1 MRPDKGCSKVK
12 ASDAIAEYL
21 CAHEVTECYEMI
33 GGMITHIVDSL
44 GQHGAFSITSVHH
57 EQSAAFAAEGVS
69 RKSAGKRVG
78 LAMAT
83 SGPGATNLITGIGS
97 CWFDSVP
104 CLFITGQVNISELK
118 LDRPIRQ
125 QGFQELD
132 IVSLVRPITK
142 YASRVLTAEGLL
154 PELHRA
160 LTESVSGRQGP
171 VLLDIPNNIQ
181 KENISSETVREW
193 VNKPIE
199 IPSLQQ
205 LDDEQIAELKLMCHG
220 AHRPLFLLGGG
231 AKWSKMIG
239 ALVSD
244 LNGAG
249 VPYVSTLMGQERLE
263 WSNTYFGMIGTYG
276 HRAANC
282 AIQQCDLLIVIGAR
296 LDVRQTGS
304 DVQGFAKNAK
314 IAQIDIDAGQLDNR
328 VKADLSVIA
337 SSDQFLARV
346 KFGRHLFPMQD
357 AAWVPSLRSHLE
369 KTFIDEYPDWE
380 VSPFRIFS
388 ELEKTFSGKEVDF
401 VCDVGNHQMWAAHC
415 LRLDSRQAIHHS
427 GGMGAMGFALPAAI
441 GISAVSTGKTVVLTG
456 DGSLQVNIQEL
467 DTIARVGADILI
479 LVFNNRSLGMVK
491 NFQDMYFEGRNQST
505 KLGYSSPSFARVAE
519 SFGVE
524 SYIIPDEGTLRKVLR
539 KVKEFRRPILLEILM
554 EHATECRPRLLFG
567 NTIDKQHPPMGDF
580 SLPIG

>member
-1 MRPDKGCSKVK
+1 MKV
-12 ASDAIAEYL
+12 ADAIAEYL

-44 GQHGAFSITSVHH
+44 GRHGAFSITSVHH

-69 RKSAGKRVG
+69 RKNAGKRVG
-78 LAMAT
+78 LALAT

-104 CLFITGQVNISELK
+104 CLFITGQVNVNELK
-118 LDRPIRQ
+118 LERPIRQ

-132 IVSLVRPITK
+132 IVSVVRPITK
-142 YASRVLTAEGLL
+142 YASRVMTAEAVL

-160 LTESVSGRQGP
+160 LSESVCGRQGP

-181 KENISSETVREW
+181 RETISSKTVEEW
-193 VNKPIE
+193 VNRPIE
-199 IPSLQQ
+199 MPSLQQ
-205 LDDEQIAELKLMCHG
+205 ISYEQISGLKRMCCG
-220 AHRPLFLLGGG
+220 ARRPLFLLGGG
-231 AKWSKMIG
+231 AKWSNKME
-239 ALVSD
+239 ALVST
-244 LNGAG
+244 LNAAG
-249 VPYVSTLMGQERLE
+249 VPYISTLMGQERLE
-263 WSNTYFGMIGTYG
+263 WSDAYFGMIGTYG

-304 DVQGFAKNAK
+304 DVNGFAKNAK
-314 IAQIDIDAGQLDNR
+314 IVQIDIDAAQLDNR
-328 VKADLSVIA
+328 VKADLSINA
-337 SSDQFLARV
+337 STDQILTQV
-346 KFGRHLFPMQD
+346 EFGPHLFPMQD
-357 AAWVPSLRSHLE
+357 SAWLPSLRSYLE

-380 VSPFRIFS
+380 VSPFRIFK
-388 ELEKTFSGKEVDF
+388 ELKKTFSGKEVDF

-415 LRLDSRQAIHHS
+415 LKLDSRQAIHHS

-441 GISAVSTGKTVVLTG
+441 GISAVSTGKTVVITG
-456 DGSLQVNIQEL
+456 DGSMQVNIQEL

-505 KLGYSSPSFARVAE
+505 KIGYSSPSFARVAE

-524 SYIIPDEGTLRKVLR
+524 SYIIPDEGTLREVLR
-539 KVKEFRRPILLEILM
+539 KVKEFRRPILLEIMM

-567 NTIDKQHPPMGDF
+567 NTIDKQHPPMGGF
-580 SLPIG
+580 SWPVG